1 MSTYFC
7 PNTQT
12 PLREAS
18 NGLVRDDGW
27 GYPYLQGGGNT
38 RIPNFLSA
46 YQPNEMAKR
55 AFEMYDQAT
64 SGDFYRNFLDWL
76 FQTFDEDE
84 HSFRQKLAQK
94 LHLKAGDRVLVTGCG
109 LGDDIGPILDIVGET
124 GQVYANDLSP
134 HMVVSAT
141 HAHIMQHRFAK
152 NISFSICDATQL
164 PFAQH
169 FFDAAYH
176 FGGINLFSNVKQA
189 IGEMTRVVKPGGRV
203 VFGDEGIAPWL
214 KNTEYAKIAVTNNA
228 LWAAN
233 APIDLLPA
241 AASDVNLSWVL
252 GNCFYI
258 IDFQVAAHAPQMNMD
273 VMHKGRRGGSMR
285 TRYFGQLE
293 GVTDASKTF
302 VLQDAAQRGISVHD
316 WLEQVIQ
323 EKQRKQA
330 DWLFLL
336 PTLQETIPLIP
347 FLV

>member
-1 MSTYFC
+1 M
-7 PNTQT
+7 
-12 PLREAS
+12 
-18 NGLVRDDGW
+18 GV
-27 GYPYLQGGGNT
+27 GGVADALA
-38 RIPNFLSA
+38 IPF
-46 YQPNEMAKR
+46 P
-55 AFEMYDQAT
+55 D
-64 SGDFYRNFLDWL
+64 
-76 FQTFDEDE
+76 QTFD
-84 HSFRQKLAQK
+84 
-94 LHLKAGDRVLVTGCG
+94 G
-109 LGDDIGPILDIVGET
+109 LINGFLLRNV
-124 GQVYANDLSP
+124 VDLP
-134 HMVVSAT
+134 KCLYEL
-141 HAHIMQHRFAK
+141 R
-152 NISFSICDATQL
+152 
-164 PFAQH
+164 
-169 FFDAAYH
+169 
-176 FGGINLFSNVKQA
+176 
-189 IGEMTRVVKPGGRV
+189 RVVKPGGRV

-302 VLQDAAQRGISVHD
+302 VLQDATQRGISVHD